1 MLGGKTLKYP
11 YTEEVIPQN
20 RRMEVNEKILFLIDS
35 NTADTHHILPEDIFQ
50 AYTGDGGLHSLT
62 PNDFNNYHEYSHA
75 KKEFENG
82 QFFTPPALCELII
95 SSLKLSSRDLIA
107 DLTCGMGRFFNFVP
121 VESNAYGCELD
132 IRAYKVAHF
141 LFPDANIECRDLR
154 TYQPAVRF
162 DYVVGNPPSI
172 WTGGPNPM
180 ENCPLKCTTA

>member
-1 MLGGKTLKYP
+1 
-11 YTEEVIPQN
+11 
-20 RRMEVNEKILFLIDS
+20 
-35 NTADTHHILPEDIFQ
+35 
-50 AYTGDGGLHSLT
+50 
-62 PNDFNNYHEYSHA
+62 
-75 KKEFENG
+75 
-82 QFFTPPALCELII
+82 
-95 SSLKLSSRDLIA
+95 
-107 DLTCGMGRFFNFVP
+107 MGRFFNFVP